1 MIASV
6 LIHFVSCVNQF
17 PVSISRNLIY
27 SVSLGLRKIQLF
39 DLAYR
44 LADRPLRGMQDVDRI
59 ESDRTSTLLCLIVG
73 GGGSNKMHQGENY
86 QHFLKRWGCF

>member
-6 LIHFVSCVNQF
+6 LIHLLSCVNQF
-17 PVSISRNLIY
+17 RLSISRNLIF
-27 SVSLGLRKIQLF
+27 SVSLGLRKIQSF

-59 ESDRTSTLLCLIVG
+59 GSDRTSNETDGAKNILNCNI
-73 GGGSNKMHQGENY
+73 
-86 QHFLKRWGCF
+86 R

>member
-17 PVSISRNLIY
+17 LVSISRNLIF
-27 SVSLGLRKIQLF
+27 SVSLGLRKIQLS

-44 LADRPLRGMQDVDRI
+44 LADLPLRGMLDVDRVG
-59 ESDRTSTLLCLIVG
+59 SDRTS
-73 GGGSNKMHQGENY
+73 NEN
-86 QHFLKRWGCF
+86 